1 MPLDTAKPLVVAL
14 LATSATT
21 SSTLFGVHDIL
32 SGTCRDW
39 ELIVNGRAAASP
51 IQPVVVARTRQPVP
65 AANGVLVH
73 PQAGF
78 ADLPEPDVVCITDMF
93 LAPGQDIAGLFEPEV
108 RWIRQR
114 HEAGAT
120 IAAVCTGAVLLA
132 QAGLLEGQEAT
143 SHWAFCELL
152 GRQYPGTRWLPEKAL
167 VTAGVG
173 QRLVMAGSGTSW
185 HTLALYLIARFVGAE
200 EAIQVARLNIIDWSA
215 TSPLAYAAV
224 SRTAQIDD
232 PLIARCQE
240 WVALNYQTEGAVGAM
255 VRLSGLAE
263 RTFQRRFAPF
273 FITWSVPLHRRW
285 RRPPPPNSPA
295 CSATCCRNSRQA
307 TGIDVRVVA
316 LGTGQA
322 LDSGRRGDADVV
334 FVHDQAAEEKFVAE
348 GFRRQRLPRSCTTTS
363 SSSARRTTRP
373 APRARTS
380 TAALKKLADGK
391 AAFISRGDKSGTH
404 AAELR
409 YWKWPAST
417 SPPASRPATRNAAAA
432 WARR

>member
-263 RTFQRRFAPF
+263 RTFQRRFA
-273 FITWSVPLHRRW
+273 R
-285 RRPPPPNSPA
+285 
-295 CSATCCRNSRQA
+295 A
-307 TGIDVRVVA
+307 TGLAPIDYVHTLRLEEAKQLLESTELPIEAVA
-316 LGTGQA
+316 FEMGYQDAAFFARLFKRKVCVTPAQYRRRFGA
-322 LDSGRRGDADVV
+322 L
-334 FVHDQAAEEKFVAE
+334 
-348 GFRRQRLPRSCTTTS
+348 
-363 SSSARRTTRP
+363 ARR
-373 APRARTS
+373 
-380 TAALKKLADGK
+380 LAGV
-391 AAFISRGDKSGTH
+391 
-404 AAELR
+404 
-409 YWKWPAST
+409 ASQG
-417 SPPASRPATRNAAAA
+417 
-432 WARR
+432 